1 MMLARAAGDFYWTGR
16 YFERAEHTARLLD
29 YHLAHLVDTP
39 ADVLARGWQLLYAA
53 LAQPPPISPT
63 ETGDAEAFL
72 VPDAFALAAHL
83 IEDTENPDAIIQ
95 SWTKARDNAKQLRP
109 WLPVR
114 VWTCL
119 NDGFLWLRD
128 CDFTEYWAQGPNR
141 LPAGVVDRLRHLS
154 GVIEARMSRDNAWRF
169 LELGRFVERLQL
181 QTALLRAWSNP
192 SNKNSQVWAGLL
204 EVCAAYEAYCRTCS
218 MVIQPRQA
226 LAFLIANPEVSR
238 SLSFATRSVQILLS
252 DIDPAGGRYPRRA
265 PHRRALRLAGAIETN
280 LHASAEIADTQDFL
294 GDFAEECRTLHDLII
309 AEYIDYP
316 LEQGLPS

>member
-1 MMLARAAGDFYWTGR
+1 MLARAAGDFYWMGR

-29 YHLAHLVDTP
+29 HHLARLVDTP
-39 ADVLARGWQLLYAA
+39 ADVLAHGWQLLYAA
-53 LAQPPPISPT
+53 LAQPPPTSPT

-83 IEDTENPDAIIQ
+83 IEDTENPDSIIQ
-95 SWTKARDNAKQLRP
+95 SWTTARDNAKQLRP

-119 NDGFLWLRD
+119 NDGFLWLRN

-154 GVIEARMSRDNAWRF
+154 GVIEAGMSRDNAWRF
-169 LELGRFVERLQL
+169 FELGRFVERLQL
-181 QTALLRAWSNP
+181 QTALLQAWSRP
-192 SNKNSQVWAGLL
+192 SNKKSQMWAGLL
-204 EVCAAYEAYCRTCS
+204 DVCAAYEAYCRECS
-218 MVIQPRQA
+218 MVIQPGRA
-226 LAFLIANPEVSR
+226 LVFLISNPEVPR
-238 SLSFATRSVQILLS
+238 SLSFATRSVQYLLS
-252 DIDPAGGRYPRRA
+252 DIDPAGRRYPRRA
-265 PHRRALRLAGAIETN
+265 PHRHMLRLSATIETN
-280 LHASAEIADTQDFL
+280 LQASAEGAGTQGFL

>member
-1 MMLARAAGDFYWTGR
+1 MLARAAGDFYWMGR

-29 YHLAHLVDTP
+29 YHLARLVDTP

-53 LAQPPPISPT
+53 LSQPPPTSPT
-63 ETGDAEAFL
+63 ETGNAEAFL

-83 IEDTENPDAIIQ
+83 VEDSENPDSIIQ

-119 NDGFLWLRD
+119 NDGFLWLQN
-128 CDFTEYWAQGPNR
+128 CDFAEYWAQGPNR
-141 LPAGVVDRLRHLS
+141 LPAGVVNRLRHLS
-154 GVIEARMSRDNAWRF
+154 GVVEARMSRDNAWRF

-181 QTALLRAWSNP
+181 QTALLQAWSRP
-192 SNKNSQVWAGLL
+192 SNKKSQIWAGLL
-204 EVCAAYEAYCRTCS
+204 DVCAAYEAYCRTCS
-218 MVIQPRQA
+218 MVIQSGRA
-226 LAFLIANPEVSR
+226 LAFLISNPEVPR
-238 SLSFATRSVQILLS
+238 SLSFATRSVQYLLS

-265 PHRRALRLAGAIETN
+265 PHRHALRLAAAIETN
-280 LHASAEIADTQDFL
+280 LQAFAESADTQDFL
-294 GDFAEECRTLHDLII
+294 GDFAEECWTLHDLII